1 MQEGE
6 DIPPRVGLQT
16 TCPSA
21 QLQGIG
27 RYLNGYA
34 DGESDDSAEWNGSGV
49 DCGQGE
55 VGGVEDHR
63 AWRRAGKECTRAMAL
78 RELRRVQGRTPRSLS
93 LRCNGRERRLR
104 RNDAGGRRH
113 TSTCRASNHYTA
125 VKATGA
131 YALHERASK
140 STATDWWLH
149 CNRL

>member
-6 DIPPRVGLQT
+6 DTPPRVGLQT
-16 TCPSA
+16 TCPSS

-78 RELRRVQGRTPRSLS
+78 RELRRVQGRTPWSPAKEPARALQQT
-93 LRCNGRERRLR
+93 
-104 RNDAGGRRH
+104 GG
-113 TSTCRASNHYTA
+113 C
-125 VKATGA
+125 
-131 YALHERASK
+131 
-140 STATDWWLH
+140 TATDFQR
-149 CNRL
+149 CDGEI

>member
-78 RELRRVQGRTPRSLS
+78 RELRRVQGRTPRSS
-93 LRCNGRERRLR
+93 
-104 RNDAGGRRH
+104 
-113 TSTCRASNHYTA
+113 
-125 VKATGA
+125 
-131 YALHERASK
+131 ERASK

-149 CNRL
+149 CNRLPTLRR